1 MASAENLIKTKL
13 KNILR
18 NYWLMLACYF
28 LFFFILSLLS
38 SVYPQIDFE
47 KYRQTELFRLM
58 NENPLKFGIMA
69 VVIAPIIEESVFR
82 SLVKPSENDIL
93 IFLCALLSLTAVY
106 FIPVEAYWLL
116 KYSLLLLSVFIIF
129 IFLKA
134 IIPQPLLARISRIF
148 SRRYIL
154 IWLISATVFGL
165 VHIGNYVEGWE
176 FNLMLFLL
184 IFPRIIAGFFF
195 GKVKIENGSLLWP
208 ILLHA
213 MNNGLIV
220 LFSLPSLFNISL

>member
-1 MASAENLIKTKL
+1 MASAETSVKTKL
-13 KNILR
+13 R
-18 NYWLMLACYF
+18 NLLHNYGLMLGCYF

-58 NENPLKFGIMA
+58 NENPLKFGLMA
-69 VVIAPIIEESVFR
+69 VVIAPVIEESVFR
-82 SLVKPSENDIL
+82 SLIKPSENDIL
-93 IFLCALLSLTAVY
+93 IFLCALLLLTSVY
-106 FIPVEAYWLL
+106 YIPIEAYWLL
-116 KYSLLLLSVFIIF
+116 KDILLLLSVIIIF

-148 SRRYIL
+148 SRRYVL
-154 IWLISATVFGL
+154 VWLISAVIFGL
-165 VHIGNYVEGWE
+165 VHIGNYVESWE

-195 GKVKIENGSLLWP
+195 GKVKVENGSLFWP

-220 LFSLPSLFNISL
+220 LFTLPALK

>member
-1 MASAENLIKTKL
+1 MASAETSVKTKL
-13 KNILR
+13 R
-18 NYWLMLACYF
+18 NLLHNYGLMLGCYF

-58 NENPLKFGIMA
+58 NEDPLKFGLMA
-69 VVIAPIIEESVFR
+69 VVIAPVIEESIFR

-93 IFLCALLSLTAVY
+93 VFLCALLLLTAVY
-106 FIPVEAYWLL
+106 YIPIEAYWLL
-116 KYSLLLLSVFIIF
+116 KDALLLLSVTIIF

-134 IIPQPLLARISRIF
+134 IIPQPLLAQVSRVF
-148 SRRYIL
+148 SRRYLL
-154 IWLISATVFGL
+154 IWLVSAVIFGL

-195 GKVKIENGSLLWP
+195 GKVKIENGSLFWP

-220 LFSLPSLFNISL
+220 LFTLPALFNNSL